1 MEQFEELCKQKIAIV
16 EERDVL
22 VNQVEEERLR
32 WGREGGREG
41 GRMTLFIL
49 YGLPMYR
56 ELEEDGLTQG
66 ILDDK
71 YNEEGT

>member
-32 WGREGGREG
+32 
-41 GRMTLFIL
+41 
-49 YGLPMYR
+49 
-56 ELEEDGLTQG
+56 
-66 ILDDK
+66 
-71 YNEEGT
+71 